1 MSLKVGSVL
10 SGIKWRYRLIDRLGD
25 HTVFSSVFKAEILP
39 GSQSKVPTKFAV
51 IKTTDPQVC
60 SKKNSLFREYKYHK
74 ASSIN
79 ACPSIRKMYDTINDP
94 NDWTAEKPFCLALEW
109 MDTTLEDVPAV
120 IPLRSTALAKAV
132 VEASL
137 HAFVAADQ
145 EGLVYTDL
153 KPSNVL
159 LSGVD
164 GPSPQAKIGDLG
176 VMGPEGLNE
185 SWLQPEAFRA
195 PEVWVSVS
203 CYHKSDVW
211 SLAALMLNWIDNGI
225 VGNHDNNGS
234 LPPMIWC
241 LAKLMRLF
249 ATENNPIVPPS
260 STASKDLQL
269 SFEYAKKLVSA
280 ARPDNPKQYILDT
293 PGFDEW
299 AAAAE
304 AADLIP
310 KVVLDMIRFLAI
322 LDPANRPTAAQ
333 ALVSNEFKALEAA
346 AALESKG

>member
-1 MSLKVGSVL
+1 MTGQLKSHFVL
-10 SGIKWRYRLIDRLGD
+10 LW
-25 HTVFSSVFKAEILP
+25 
-39 GSQSKVPTKFAV
+39 
-51 IKTTDPQVC
+51 
-60 SKKNSLFREYKYHK
+60 
-74 ASSIN
+74 
-79 ACPSIRKMYDTINDP
+79 
-94 NDWTAEKPFCLALEW
+94 PFCLALEW

-195 PEVWVSVS
+195 PEVWGSVS

-234 LPPMIWC
+234 FPPMIWC

-280 ARPDNPKQYILDT
+280 ARADNPKQYILDT